1 MIDDCQAR
9 RTPRTSSHRM
19 RVVPGL
25 CDGTPLRLRRCRS
38 PLLEAQFVVEARC
51 SLVPTGGRPAG
62 PDRIA
67 YTWVFLRRA
76 TTPGSGPSRVGP
88 IDVGA
93 YRQIFP
99 LSKTLL
105 SGTAR
110 RGTARRGTSSPG
122 LDSRPRLCTGTV
134 GRLGRTR
141 ALLSHLK
148 TETVAR
154 LCTSDTV
161 GRLGRARALLSHPSN
176 RVVGV
181 AARVARVVPQLAAAL
196 AERRAVT
203 NEVARQVHVRCR
215 WCVRVRRPPRP
226 QCLLHGGTADA
237 VADKGLGR

>member
-1 MIDDCQAR
+1 MIVTAR
-9 RTPRTSSHRM
+9 RARLRIVRAH
-19 RVVPGL
+19 V
-25 CDGTPLRLRRCRS
+25 PLRLRRVPRLV
-38 PLLEAQFVVEARC
+38 PLSVLEPVEAR
-51 SLVPTGGRPAG
+51 SFPDRRGDRPVPPDRNNTEYTMGDGSFCGAPRPAG
-62 PDRIA
+62 
-67 YTWVFLRRA
+67 V
-76 TTPGSGPSRVGP
+76 GSRGPLGWAPSTLEP
-88 IDVGA
+88 IGA
-93 YRQIFP
+93 DLSALFP

-105 SGTAR
+105 S
-110 RGTARRGTSSPG
+110 GTARRGTSSPG

-134 GRLGRTR
+134 GRLALGRTR

-154 LCTSDTV
+154 LCTSGTV

-196 AERRAVT
+196 AERGAVA

>member
-1 MIDDCQAR
+1 MIVRHAAHV
-9 RTPRTSSHRM
+9 SHRM
-19 RVVPGL
+19 RIVPGL
-25 CDGTPLRLRRCRS
+25 CDGTPLAYGVAALRL
-38 PLLEAQFVVEARC
+38 LLEARSFRPGGQ
-51 SLVPTGGRPAG
+51 TGR
-62 PDRIA
+62 
-67 YTWVFLRRA
+67 
-76 TTPGSGPSRVGP
+76 SGPYAHGSFCGAPRRRGRGALSGGPLVGP

-161 GRLGRARALLSHPSN
+161 GRLGRARALLPHPSN

-196 AERRAVT
+196 A
-203 NEVARQVHVRCR
+203 
-215 WCVRVRRPPRP
+215 
-226 QCLLHGGTADA
+226 
-237 VADKGLGR
+237 

>member
-1 MIDDCQAR
+1 MIVRHAAHV
-9 RTPRTSSHRM
+9 SHRM
-19 RVVPGL
+19 RIVPGL
-25 CDGTPLRLRRCRS
+25 CDGTPLAYGVAALRL
-38 PLLEAQFVVEARC
+38 LLEARSFRPGGQTGRSGPYCVYVGLFAARHD
-51 SLVPTGGRPAG
+51 AG
-62 PDRIA
+62 VA
-67 YTWVFLRRA
+67 
-76 TTPGSGPSRVGP
+76 GPSRVGP

-154 LCTSDTV
+154 LCTSGTV

>member
-1 MIDDCQAR
+1 MIVTAHAAHVSG
-9 RTPRTSSHRM
+9 SSGPMYRYAYGAC
-19 RVVPGL
+19 RGSCRSPFL
-25 CDGTPLRLRRCRS
+25 SPLRLARSRTGAETGRSRRTVIQNTRWVMG
-38 PLLEAQFVVEARC
+38 LFAARHD
-51 SLVPTGGRPAG
+51 P
-62 PDRIA
+62 
-67 YTWVFLRRA
+67 
-76 TTPGSGPSRVGP
+76 PGSGRGPLGWAPSTLEP
-88 IDVGA
+88 IGA
-93 YRQIFP
+93 DLSALFP

-105 SGTAR
+105 S
-110 RGTARRGTSSPG
+110 GTARRGTSSPG

-134 GRLGRTR
+134 GRLALGRTR

-154 LCTSDTV
+154 LCTSGTV

-196 AERRAVT
+196 AERGAVA